1 MKNLQA
7 WSMKNTVEFYV
18 QERSRA
24 KDLYKS
30 EAAIL
35 LPVLPHV
42 GSILDVG
49 CAVGNFCSVVEE
61 LNPKV
66 SYVGI
71 DTSEGMIREAR
82 RRRPQVDFRLGDG
95 RGLPFGDASF
105 DLVFGTGVLLHNPDY
120 FEMIAEM
127 FRVSR
132 RFVVI
137 DLPRL
142 VTQPYSFDL
151 SHSYMVLKERFP
163 TGTEEIIAED
173 TRVPYVLANVT
184 EVFQGLLDRFAGQL
198 AGIAGC
204 GYYGTPH
211 QSVSLPITP
220 VIFTVVLLVKGQ
232 GPPRYYF
239 ELPDEARAVADAA
252 LDSVQGSKVKSV
264 ESVFAGHRS

>member
-82 RRRPQVDFRLGDG
+82 RRRPQVDFRLVDG
-95 RGLPFGDASF
+95 RGLPWGDASF

-211 QSVSLPITP
+211 KSVSLPITP

-232 GPPRYYF
+232 GPPRYHF
-239 ELPDEARAVADAA
+239 QLPDDARSIAEAA
-252 LDSVQGSKVKSV
+252 LGSVQGIKAESV
-264 ESVFAGHRS
+264 EAVLAGHRS